1 MRLIRVLVSG
11 LGMLL
16 GARRVFLSLDVIALA
31 VVVGSGA
38 MGLGSVFVVFG
49 SLVMFVFGHEILVGW

>member
-16 GARRVFLSLDVIALA
+16 GARRVFLSLDVVALA
-31 VVVGSGA
+31 VMFGSGA
-38 MGLGSVFVVFG
+38 MRFSSVFVVFG
-49 SLVMFVFGHEILVGW
+49 SLVVFVFGHKILVGW